1 MKKLTWTIVIIFL
14 LLAGP
19 VAAQFYRYIDKNG
32 SLRFTDD
39 LSKVP
44 AEQRPNIRENNKPET
59 GPAPSSKE
67 AVRAIEKSPAPRAE
81 PSANHAQSAAAA
93 AANGTV
99 SLEELRARIEKM
111 NGQLEAEYLTLVKE
125 KDALAKG
132 KDSKRT
138 REELVSYNKS
148 VDAFN
153 RRAENYEKMCSQL
166 SKLADEYNAYVLED
180 KPKYQKP

>member
-19 VAAQFYRYIDKNG
+19 VTAQFYRYIDKNG
-32 SLRFTDD
+32 DLRFTDD

-44 AEQRPNIRENNKPET
+44 AGQRANMRKYNEPET

-67 AVRAIEKSPAPRAE
+67 AVRAIEKSPATSAE
-81 PSANHAQSAAAA
+81 PSANHPQGAAAA

-111 NGQLEAEYLTLVKE
+111 KGQLEAEYLRLAKE
-125 KDALAKG
+125 KDALVKG
-132 KDSKRT
+132 RASIKT
-138 REELVSYNKS
+138 REELVGYNKS

-153 RRAENYEKMCSQL
+153 QRAENYDKMSSQL
-166 SKLADEYNAYVLED
+166 TKLVEEYNAYVLEE
-180 KPKYQKP
+180 KPKS

>member
-1 MKKLTWTIVIIFL
+1 MKKITWTIVIIFL

-19 VAAQFYRYIDKNG
+19 VTAQFYRYIDKDG

-67 AVRAIEKSPAPRAE
+67 GVRAIEKSPATSAE
-81 PSANHAQSAAAA
+81 PSANHPQGAAAA
-93 AANGTV
+93 TANGTV

-111 NGQLEAEYLTLVKE
+111 KGQLEAEYLRLAKE
-125 KDALAKG
+125 KDALVKG
-132 KDSKRT
+132 RASIKT
-138 REELVSYNKS
+138 REELVGYNKS

-153 RRAENYEKMCSQL
+153 QRAENYDKMSSQL
-166 SKLADEYNAYVLED
+166 SKLVDEYNAYVLE
-180 KPKYQKP
+180 KNAKYQKP